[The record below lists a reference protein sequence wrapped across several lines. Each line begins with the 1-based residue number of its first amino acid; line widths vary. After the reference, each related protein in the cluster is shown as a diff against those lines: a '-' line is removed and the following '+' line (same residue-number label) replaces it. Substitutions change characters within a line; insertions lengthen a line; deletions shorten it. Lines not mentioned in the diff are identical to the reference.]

1 MADYLAHHRAFCE
14 ELGRLHSL
22 EVSWDGNGALP
33 LKRKALVA
41 ALELFGR
48 RPDLTVGSKIRLH
61 RGGAEI
67 SLFRTGRDVQISLC
81 KDGCVLVS
89 GHRSALAADVMTSDL
104 GVTEP
109 LLERLRDAIP
119 DRASVPALSRR
130 RETDVVLASPFD
142 DFVLLRL
149 REGSKSDR
157 KSLLI
162 GRRSLVDDLYAYHEA
177 QELPE
182 DVYVD
187 QPLTGQV
194 GLRDL
199 VSAYLRERC
208 DRYSPA

>member
-22 EVSWDGNGALP
+22 GVSWDGNGALP

-48 RPDLTVGSKIRLH
+48 RPDLTVGSRLRLH

-67 SLFRTGRDVQISLC
+67 SLFRAGRDVQISLC
-81 KDGCVLVS
+81 KDGSVLIS
-89 GHRSALAADVMTSDL
+89 GHRSGLATDVLISDQ
-104 GVTEP
+104 GVTEA

-162 GRRSLVDDLYAYHEA
+162 GRLTLVDDLYAYHEA

-182 DVYVD
+182 EVYVD

-199 VSAYLRERC
+199 VTAYLRERC
-208 DRYSPA
+208 DLYSPA